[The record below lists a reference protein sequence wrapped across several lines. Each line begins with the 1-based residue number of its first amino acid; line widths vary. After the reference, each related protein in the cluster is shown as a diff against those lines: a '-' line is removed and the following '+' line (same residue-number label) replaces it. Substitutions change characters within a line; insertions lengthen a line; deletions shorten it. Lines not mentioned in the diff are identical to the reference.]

1 MKNFTKLAVII
12 AMLCPSVN
20 SMAEEST
27 SNAPK
32 YLKIGGGIV
41 AVLGGVAWW
50 QQNDELDECLS
61 PPAGTVCFNRSEL
74 EDAVNLRLGITAV
87 GVGAVILGFVLDK
100 DNINGFRFRAINTVL
115 SLSGMDCHFP
125 PLARADETTKKLEL
139 LIVFL

>member
-100 DNINGFRFRAINTVL
+100 DNINGFRFRAINNGVEFERDGL
-115 SLSGMDCHFP
+115 SFSALSTGQM
-125 PLARADETTKKLEL
+125 KLQKSWN
-139 LIVFL
+139 F